1 MEDRTPRSS
10 GETEEG
16 GREGKEGKKNRKPKI
31 RQTLVILIMVMNN
44 SFNSERNKGGKTS
57 V

>member
-10 GETEEG
+10 GETEE
-16 GREGKEGKKNRKPKI
+16 KN
-31 RQTLVILIMVMNN
+31 
-44 SFNSERNKGGKTS
+44 RNKGGRRGYGEGREGGQQKKRKPIIKTQTNIHNDG